1 MNLLFKSRQR
11 SPNSEPVPEQVAQ
24 LAQEVYQQQLM
35 PCLLTVMP
43 RVEFERQ
50 IGSRRPTVE
59 YLRSHPTVVLM
70 AFHGYDVPDMAMNT
84 GLLLNEMVQHEP
96 LAKILLYSDD
106 VSCDA
111 FKNLR
116 DALLLHRTMA
126 AEYLQQ
132 NYDTFFAMFT
142 KLLDSSNY
150 VTRRQSLKL
159 LSELLVDRAHYS
171 TMVRYVS
178 SEENL
183 KRIMNALRD
192 RSKHIQ
198 LEAFH
203 VFKVFVANPKKTPA
217 VEAILRRNKARLLT
231 FLQDFL
237 SDRTDESFMDE
248 RQYILQIIRYVP

>member
-1 MNLLFKSRQR
+1 M
-11 SPNSEPVPEQVAQ
+11 
-24 LAQEVYQQQLM
+24 
-35 PCLLTVMP
+35 
-43 RVEFERQ
+43 
-50 IGSRRPTVE
+50 
-59 YLRSHPTVVLM
+59 
-70 AFHGYDVPDMAMNT
+70 
-84 GLLLNEMVQHEP
+84 
-96 LAKILLYSDD
+96 
-106 VSCDA
+106 SCDA

>member
-1 MNLLFKSRQR
+1 MRWCSTSH
-11 SPNSEPVPEQVAQ
+11 SPKYCSTRTSTCRHSPS
-24 LAQEVYQQQLM
+24 LA
-35 PCLLTVMP
+35 
-43 RVEFERQ
+43 RF
-50 IGSRRPTVE
+50 PTYIE
-59 YLRSHPTVVLM
+59 TTS
-70 AFHGYDVPDMAMNT
+70 F
-84 GLLLNEMVQHEP
+84 
-96 LAKILLYSDD
+96 S

-116 DALLLHRTMA
+116 DTLVLHRTMA

-171 TMVRYVS
+171 TMLRYVS

-183 KRIMNALRD
+183 KRTMNALRD
-192 RSKHIQ
+192 RSKYIQ

-248 RQYILQIIRYVP
+248 RQYILQIIRYVLRLTQCHA